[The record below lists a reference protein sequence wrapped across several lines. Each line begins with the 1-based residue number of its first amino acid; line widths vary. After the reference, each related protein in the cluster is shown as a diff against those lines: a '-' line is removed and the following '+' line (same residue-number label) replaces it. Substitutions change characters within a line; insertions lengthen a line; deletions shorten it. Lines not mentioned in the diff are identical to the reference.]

1 MAGRVPNTINQ
12 QVVDQLSEIADLLEQ
27 QGANLFRVNA
37 YRRAA
42 DTVRALER
50 GVDEIVERHGADGL
64 EELPGIGSGIARAI
78 YEIVARGRSSR
89 LDNLRGAV
97 EPEKVF
103 QDIPGV
109 GPELARR
116 IQDELQVDSLEA
128 LEVAAHSG
136 RLEQVSGVGARRAEA
151 IRAALASML
160 GRRARRGPQEPAQGP
175 PVDVL
180 LDVDREYRQKAG
192 AGKLPT
198 IAPRRFN
205 LKGEAWLPI
214 LHTSRGEWHFT
225 ALYSNTARAHELGRT
240 RDWVVLYFYDRY
252 HRENQHTVVTQGRGV
267 LAGKRVVR
275 GREAECLAYY
285 GRRESA

>member
-1 MAGRVPNTINQ
+1 MSGTINQ
-12 QVVDQLSEIADLLEQ
+12 QVVEQLNEIADLLEQ
-27 QGANLFRVNA
+27 QGANPFRVNA

-42 DTVRALER
+42 DTVRTLER
-50 GVDEIVERHGADGL
+50 GVDEIVERQGVDGL
-64 EELPGIGSGIARAI
+64 EELPGIGSGIARAV
-78 YEIVARGRSSR
+78 YEIVARGRSTR

-97 EPEKVF
+97 EPEQAF
-103 QDIPGV
+103 RGIPGV

-116 IQDELQVDSLEA
+116 IHDELQVDSLEA

-136 RLEQVSGVGARRAEA
+136 RLERVPGVGVRRAEA

-160 GRRARRGPQEPAQGP
+160 GRRGRRARAVPVQEPS
-175 PVDVL
+175 VELL
-180 LDVDREYRQKAG
+180 LDVDREYRRKAA

-225 ALYSNTARAHELGRT
+225 VLFSNTARAHELGRT
-240 RDWVVLYFYDRY
+240 RDWVVLYFYDRQ
-252 HRENQHTVVTQGRGV
+252 HRENQRTVVTQGRGA

-285 GRRESA
+285 EQRESA